1 MKRLSII
8 AALIITLLVFASCND
23 KLDIQQSYDFSLTSW
38 YLQSEIRE
46 GESVEIRLTLHRSG
60 DYQDAEYHIGYIQKS
75 GQGEV
80 FDMEGTLLVNRE
92 LQKLS
97 SIANL
102 DKNNPLEQVF
112 TLFYRS
118 LSPKSS
124 EIEFFVVD
132 NFGLKHTLT
141 VSFDIDES

>member
-8 AALIITLLVFASCND
+8 AALIFTLLVFASCND

-80 FDMEGTLLVNRE
+80 FDIEGTLLVNRE

-97 SIANL
+97 AIPNL
-102 DKNNPLEQVF
+102 DKSNPLEQVF
-112 TLFYRS
+112 TLFFRS
-118 LSPKSS
+118 LSSKSS

>member
-8 AALIITLLVFASCND
+8 ATLIIALSLFVSCND
-23 KLDIQQSYDFSLTSW
+23 KLNIQQSYDFSLTSW

-75 GQGEV
+75 GHGEV
-80 FDMEGTLLVNRE
+80 FDMEGTPLINRE

-132 NFGLKHTLT
+132 NFGLKRTLT

>member
-8 AALIITLLVFASCND
+8 VSLIIALSMFGACND
-23 KLDIQQSYDFSLTSW
+23 KLEIQQSYDFSLTSW

-46 GESVEIRLTLHRSG
+46 GECVEIRLTLHRYG

-80 FDMEGTLLVNRE
+80 FDSAGTPLVNRE
-92 LQKLS
+92 MQKLT
-97 SIANL
+97 SISNL
-102 DKNNPLEQVF
+102 DKSNPLEQVF

-118 LSPKSS
+118 LSTKSS
-124 EIEFFVVD
+124 EIEFFIVD
-132 NFGLKHTLT
+132 NFRLERTLT
-141 VSFDIDES
+141 ISFDIES

>member
-97 SIANL
+97 AIPNL
-102 DKNNPLEQVF
+102 DKSNPLEQVF
-112 TLFYRS
+112 TLFFRS
-118 LSPKSS
+118 LSSKSS